1 MGLAAACGGAESVGP
16 SVHQVSAVVVADQ
29 CAVLGKQESKH
40 AKEAMDRLV
49 DGCRS
54 VPHGNAHFV
63 VILHPGGVLQF
74 GDADP
79 DAGGHGEIPMCV
91 VSQKLTHSVRLGAP
105 CKMEIRLE
113 ESNVA
118 AADAGSK

>member
-1 MGLAAACGGAESVGP
+1 MKIRLLAVSTILAMGLAAACGGAESVGP

-40 AKEAMDRLV
+40 AKEAMDRL
-49 DGCRS
+49 
-54 VPHGNAHFV
+54 V